1 MVVEVIM
8 MVMIA
13 MEVIVVYNYNSDEEY
28 DHSVATVIVSR
39 ASPYPLEDRVW

>member
-1 MVVEVIM
+1 MVMEVIM

-13 MEVIVVYNYNSDEEY
+13 MEVIVVYSDEEY